1 MSTSSAPAPALIPP
15 AGPQRTLAAAQLAS
29 AVGDGAYYTCSA
41 LYFTHVVGMSAT
53 ALGAGL
59 AVAWALGSL
68 AGVPLGAL
76 ADRRGPR
83 RTAVALALATAVV
96 VAAFLVIRSYGPFL
110 VAVCLYATTQSGL
123 TAARQALVATL
134 VPPAQRT
141 GLLAHLQSTLNGG
154 LAVGAAIGGIALT
167 VGTRAAF
174 LCAFVVTALGFLAG
188 ALILLRLPEAPPAPA
203 RSAAG
208 PRLAVLRDRRYAAV
222 ALVNTVLLLRM
233 PLLSL
238 VIPLWIAD
246 RAPGISWLG
255 SALFVLNTLAV
266 LGFQVRAARGVTGLG
281 PAARAVRSAG
291 VVLLASC
298 AGVRPVGP
306 GRPGVGGRRAAG
318 GGLRPPGDRRDAAVG
333 GLLAD
338 QLRPRPARADRP
350 VPGLLRHRRGRRP
363 HPRAAAAD
371 HPAAGRRARGLAR
384 PGRPLPGGRVRDGA
398 GRPLG
403 RAGPR
408 PGPPDAGRLCRRGP
422 VAGPRAGFPAAPA
435 PSSPPRPPGP
445 APVARRPHREPARE
459 CSDG

>member
-29 AVGDGAYYTCSA
+29 SVGDGAYYTCSA

-110 VAVCLYATTQSGL
+110 AAVCLYATTQSGL

-174 LCAFVVTALGFLAG
+174 LGAFVVTALGFLAG

-203 RSAAG
+203 RSGAG

-222 ALVNTVLLLRM
+222 ALVNAVLLLRM

-246 RAPGISWLG
+246 RAPGIGWLG

-266 LGFQVRAARGVTGLG
+266 LVFQVRAARGVTGLG

-291 VVLLASC
+291 AVLLASC
-298 AGVRPVGP
+298 AVFGLSALDVPVWAVAALLVAASVLQVIGEMRQSAGSWQISFDLAPPERIGQYQGFFGTGVAVARTLGPLLLTTLLLDGGLAGWLVLGGLFLAAGYAMGPVVRWAERDRDR
-306 GRPGVGGRRAAG
+306 GRPEPVT
-318 GGLRPPGDRRDAAVG
+318 PAV
-333 GLLAD
+333 A
-338 QLRPRPARADRP
+338 
-350 VPGLLRHRRGRRP
+350 VP
-363 HPRAAAAD
+363 
-371 HPAAGRRARGLAR
+371 
-384 PGRPLPGGRVRDGA
+384 
-398 GRPLG
+398 
-403 RAGPR
+403 
-408 PGPPDAGRLCRRGP
+408 
-422 VAGPRAGFPAAPA
+422 
-435 PSSPPRPPGP
+435 
-445 APVARRPHREPARE
+445 
-459 CSDG
+459 